1 MNGFICSNKF
11 FNAKYGKNLRDM
23 ILTKTTILSIVDF
36 NGIQVFEDATV
47 DSAITILK
55 KGFKEDTKFK
65 ISFKDYEHFF
75 NMKQNDLSK
84 TNFTFLRENE
94 LKLKKKI
101 EKNGIVL
108 KDWDIIIK
116 SGIKTGFNEA
126 FIIDGTKKNEL
137 IAKDIKSAEII
148 KPLLRGRDI
157 KQYSYEFADKWLI
170 NTHNNPPID
179 IEKYPAIKNHLD
191 IYYDKLLKRS
201 DKGDTPY
208 NLRNCA
214 YLDEFEKEKI
224 LWIELS
230 DLGKF
235 VLDTNN
241 FYVEMTVFFM
251 AGTNLKYLLALL
263 NSKVV
268 FWYFDLICA
277 ESGVGTNRW
286 KKTYVDQIPIPNIPK
301 EEQEPFILLVD
312 TIINAKEKI
321 TKYNKY
327 LDSLNAVDKIE
338 IKEAIEKLEAEVE
351 VSMDEID
358 RLVYGLYGL
367 SEDEVEIVEGLK

>member
-1 MNGFICSNKF
+1 M
-11 FNAKYGKNLRDM
+11 GKNLRDM

-36 NGIQVFEDATV
+36 NGVQVFEDATV
-47 DSAITILK
+47 DSAITILQ
-55 KGFKEDTKFK
+55 KGFKENTKFK
-65 ISFKDYEHFF
+65 VSFKNYEHFF
-75 NMKQNDLSK
+75 NMKQNDLSN
-84 TNFTFLRENE
+84 TNFIFLKENE

-108 KDWDIIIK
+108 KDWNIIIK

-126 FIIDGTKKNEL
+126 FIIDGAKKDEL

-201 DKGDTPY
+201 YKGDTPY

-251 AGTNLKYLLALL
+251 VGTNLKYLLALL

-286 KKTYVDQIPIPNIPK
+286 KKTYVDQIPIPNISK
-301 EEQEPFILLVD
+301 EQQEPFILL
-312 TIINAKEKI
+312 THLCHPIL
-321 TKYNKY
+321 THT
-327 LDSLNAVDKIE
+327 
-338 IKEAIEKLEAEVE
+338 
-351 VSMDEID
+351 
-358 RLVYGLYGL
+358 
-367 SEDEVEIVEGLK
+367 